1 MAVIEIKRFVSDTVT
16 VELQFVEYG
25 DKTDSYD
32 SWTYDCWYNVVA
44 VQNGVKFSKVCET
57 LEDAT
62 VAFDELCNG
71 FDTEAEL
78 AAQKT
83 AAETWAQLESEV
95 CTDNDY
101 SIEE

>member
-1 MAVIEIKRFVSDTVT
+1 MLLKSFVSDIVT
-16 VELQFVEYG
+16 VELHFEEDG
-25 DKTDSYD
+25 DRSDP
-32 SWTYDCWYNVVA
+32 WTYDCWYKVVA
-44 VQNGVKFSKVCET
+44 VQSGVELCDYYYA

-62 VAFDELCNG
+62 VAFDELCKNG

-78 AAQKT
+78 AAQTK

-95 CTDNDY
+95 CTDDDY